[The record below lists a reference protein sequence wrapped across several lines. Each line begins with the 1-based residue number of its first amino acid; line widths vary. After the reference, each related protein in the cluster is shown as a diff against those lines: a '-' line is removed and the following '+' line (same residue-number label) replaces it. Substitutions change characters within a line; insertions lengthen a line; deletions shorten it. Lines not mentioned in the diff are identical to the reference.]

1 MDRAIKGGI
10 DRAVCFSYW
19 LVYMPARCQ
28 ALLIDFN
35 KADHKKLCFSHG
47 EEEKLA
53 KKLEKVYLTHLI
65 KLENYGKI
73 HSPPK
78 RNE

>member
-19 LVYMPARCQ
+19 LVYMPARCP

-35 KADHKKLCFSHG
+35 KPDHKKLCFSHG

-53 KKLEKVYLTHLI
+53 KKLEKV
-65 KLENYGKI
+65 
-73 HSPPK
+73 
-78 RNE
+78 